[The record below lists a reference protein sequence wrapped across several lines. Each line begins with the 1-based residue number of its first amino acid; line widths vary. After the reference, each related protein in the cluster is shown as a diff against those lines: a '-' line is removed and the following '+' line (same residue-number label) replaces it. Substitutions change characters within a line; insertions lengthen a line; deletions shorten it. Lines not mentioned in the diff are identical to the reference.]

1 LAHGFAFGRGMELL
15 FLITVLAFVALYV
28 AYREWLN
35 AAHKRWVMELDLFK
49 KRLATYEELKIAV
62 APLRAR
68 GEVSQSDADRFAGA
82 MADMR
87 FLFDKELESFFG
99 GIYGAL
105 LKKRALD
112 ALLEQVASRAKSPED
127 KELTEMAERRSR
139 ELSHQISDAID
150 RDMPRR
156 NEKFMYPGPVL

>member
-1 LAHGFAFGRGMELL
+1 MGDEARSVQE
-15 FLITVLAFVALYV
+15 
-28 AYREWLN
+28 
-35 AAHKRWVMELDLFK
+35 AACDL
-49 KRLATYEELKIAV
+49 RRAEIAV

-87 FLFDKELESFFG
+87 FLFDKELESFVG

-105 LKKRALD
+105 LKSARLMRCSSR
-112 ALLEQVASRAKSPED
+112 LPPASKSPED
-127 KELTEMAERRSR
+127 KELTEMAEGRSR

-150 RDMPRR
+150 RDMPKR